1 MCLADFLISLI
12 NQGKQ
17 VILETHSDHILNRI
31 IRRIMEDESSFLLDN
46 VSVYYVQKEN
56 NESIVSPIEIDKIH
70 GIAKCPPDFFSQ
82 YTSEVD
88 TIVRTGFENIK
99 REKRDHAD

>member
-1 MCLADFLISLI
+1 
-12 NQGKQ
+12 
-17 VILETHSDHILNRI
+17 
-31 IRRIMEDESSFLLDN
+31 MEDKSSFLLDN

-56 NESIVSPIEIDKIH
+56 NESVVSPIEIDKIH

-99 REKRDHAD
+99 RGQSKHGN